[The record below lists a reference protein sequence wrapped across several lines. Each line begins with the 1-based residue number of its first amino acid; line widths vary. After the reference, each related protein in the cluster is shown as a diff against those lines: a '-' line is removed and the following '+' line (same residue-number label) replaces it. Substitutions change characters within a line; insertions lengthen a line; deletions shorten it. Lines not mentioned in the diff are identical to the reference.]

1 MDSDRGYFCPYRYER
16 PSTRYYFN
24 GYSGRCESFY
34 YRGCGGNLNS
44 YTSREE
50 CVRSCACFTYADY
63 GNYPCYQPST
73 YRWFFNKYSGTCQS
87 FIFSGCNGGND
98 NNFRSQLECQTTCGP
113 RSYNGPYYNYP
124 INGPYF
130 NNPPNMP
137 ANEQIS
143 PNSAAQST
151 ARNAIE
157 NNRAQSFIIPAQSFQ
172 TNAPQQPMPVSINAP
187 MPNFQNPPVP
197 NSPNAPVR
205 NGVNVPMPNGVNVP
219 MPNRVNVNMLNGEN
233 LPILKMPNT
242 PQSEPIN
249 EVNIMG
255 SGAMTNAMN
264 GGNNGVNMNSVAQI
278 WNMASNAMNA
288 DTTSNEM
295 SMVYPTS
302 VHMKPGLSMY

>member
-1 MDSDRGYFCPYRYER
+1 
-16 PSTRYYFN
+16 
-24 GYSGRCESFY
+24 
-34 YRGCGGNLNS
+34 
-44 YTSREE
+44 
-50 CVRSCACFTYADY
+50 
-63 GNYPCYQPST
+63 
-73 YRWFFNKYSGTCQS
+73 
-87 FIFSGCNGGND
+87 
-98 NNFRSQLECQTTCGP
+98 
-113 RSYNGPYYNYP
+113 
-124 INGPYF
+124 
-130 NNPPNMP
+130 MP
-137 ANEQIS
+137 ANEMIS
-143 PNSAAQST
+143 SNSAAQSA

-197 NSPNAPVR
+197 NSPNVPVR

-219 MPNRVNVNMLNGEN
+219 MPNGVNVNMLNGEN

-242 PQSEPIN
+242 PQPEPIN

-278 WNMASNAMNA
+278 WKMASNAMNA

-302 VHMKPGLSMY
+302 GHMKPGLSMY